1 MNAKEVEEYVS
12 ATYPSVLKSPLFLM
26 TRKIAAQDATSITIE
41 QAQITAQVESSIRDE
56 IKRYAEQY
64 ADCHPHL
71 CGEDAIEFTT
81 AYLLSNFP
89 DADEEIIESIVSEL
103 WGQA

>member
-1 MNAKEVEEYVS
+1 MNAKEVEAYVA
-12 ATYPSVLKSPLFLM
+12 ATYPSVPKSPLFLV
-26 TRKIAAQDATSITIE
+26 TRKIAAQDATSIAIE
-41 QAQITAQVESSIRDE
+41 QAQITSQVESSIRDE

-64 ADCHPHL
+64 ADCHTHM
-71 CGEDAIEFTT
+71 CCEDAIEFTT

-89 DADEEIIESIVSEL
+89 DADETLVESIVSEL